1 MGSSRWRML
10 MAMAVGIA
18 LIAGVVVVKL
28 LSGSTSANL
37 ASATSGDPPSH
48 SRSSSDLPHS
58 PSGGPP
64 NHSRARH
71 SGRSVDLA
79 RFTSAAFSY
88 GFDFDQGATEFGP
101 RRRSR
106 FAEVSVAHVLASM
119 PGIVQDTAIT
129 FFGMPDP
136 EPTPGHFD
144 LSALASRI
152 KFIVATDGIPV
163 MTLCGAPPW
172 MTGDGGTN
180 AAPTPGHY
188 QAFATLAAK
197 IAASFPQVKYFVVW
211 NEFKGFAEP
220 AAHKWNIR
228 GYTLMYN
235 DVYRAIKRVRPDAL
249 IGGPYAPTAPL
260 RRPGPG
266 NLPSTP
272 HGPWGYLDQAT
283 LDAIRYWLANKAGA
297 QFIAVDG
304 RDIPTTGV
312 ITNPLTATEKYA
324 AVDAWLRK
332 QTSLPI
338 WWTESYI
345 QPESNWPAGQAAAAR
360 VAALVQMASSGARVG
375 MQWQPQQGPR
385 FNNEGLWIDSG
396 PRPTFRPTTLAQ
408 VLPPVLA
415 VLDHQVSIV
424 RGQPFGVLVASG
436 PGGTIAVNT
445 TDRATSAVVGG
456 SRVSLKPGQVRTST
470 RHE

>member
-1 MGSSRWRML
+1 
-10 MAMAVGIA
+10 
-18 LIAGVVVVKL
+18 
-28 LSGSTSANL
+28 
-37 ASATSGDPPSH
+37 
-48 SRSSSDLPHS
+48 
-58 PSGGPP
+58 
-64 NHSRARH
+64 
-71 SGRSVDLA
+71 
-79 RFTSAAFSY
+79 
-88 GFDFDQGATEFGP
+88 
-101 RRRSR
+101 
-106 FAEVSVAHVLASM
+106 VLASM

-249 IGGPYAPTAPL
+249 IGGPYAPTPPL
-260 RRPGPG
+260 SHPGFG

-272 HGPWGYLDQAT
+272 HGPWGYLNQKT
-283 LDAIRYWLANKAGA
+283 LDAIDYWLANKAGA

-304 RDIPTTGV
+304 RDFPPSGPVTDS
-312 ITNPLTATEKYA
+312 LTATEKYA
-324 AVDAWLRK
+324 ATDAWLRE

-345 QPESNWPAGQAAAAR
+345 QPESISGPAAAVR
-360 VAALVQMASSGARVG
+360 VAVLLQMASSGARVG
-375 MQWQPQQGPR
+375 MMWQPQEGPPEGIP
-385 FNNEGLWIDSG
+385 NEGLWMTSG
-396 PRPTFRPTTLAQ
+396 SGFGPTTLGRF
-408 VLPPVLA
+408 LPPVLA
-415 VLDHQVSIV
+415 VLGDHVSIV
-424 RGQPFGVLVASG
+424 PGQPFGVLAASG
-436 PGGTIAVNT
+436 PGGTVAVNT
-445 TDRATSAVVGG
+445 TDSATSAFVGG
-456 SRVSLKPGQVRTST
+456 KRIPLEPGQVLTSIS
-470 RHE
+470 H